1 MTKRAWIIFA
11 AICVAIIGGLIYL
24 SRNNKVDVANVD
36 PTAIQTAAA
45 DNGNIADHTYGN
57 MKSKV
62 ILFEYA
68 DFQCPGC
75 NSAHPIIK
83 KVVEKYKGQIGYV
96 FRNYPLTNAHPNALA
111 AAAAAESA
119 GVEGKYWEMHDKL
132 FEQRS
137 NWVELTGAARTN
149 YFVSLAAELGIN
161 KDKFSEHLDSAS
173 IRKKIDYDL
182 AVGAKAGVGGTPALF
197 IGKKDVGNQKVS
209 NGKIISTSKTDSN
222 ATYVWANADDFE
234 KYVIVPALRIM
245 HTKTPCNQGVFSYRY
260 RNQYTIY
267 RCHTVGN
274 ISTATR
280 LLRLGANDTVIDIFS
295 PISACVCTIR
305 LAMILRARPFGYHY
319 ISRATREPEPS

>member
-1 MTKRAWIIFA
+1 M
-11 AICVAIIGGLIYL
+11 
-24 SRNNKVDVANVD
+24 
-36 PTAIQTAAA
+36 
-45 DNGNIADHTYGN
+45 
-57 MKSKV
+57 
-62 ILFEYA
+62 
-68 DFQCPGC
+68 
-75 NSAHPIIK
+75 HPIIK

-234 KYVIVPALRIM
+234 KYVIVPALKEHGIAL
-245 HTKTPCNQGVFSYRY
+245 P
-260 RNQYTIY
+260 
-267 RCHTVGN
+267 
-274 ISTATR
+274 
-280 LLRLGANDTVIDIFS
+280 
-295 PISACVCTIR
+295 
-305 LAMILRARPFGYHY
+305 
-319 ISRATREPEPS
+319 REN

>member
-24 SRNNKVDVANVD
+24 SRNNKVNVANVD

-83 KVVEKYKGQIGYV
+83 KVVEKYKGQIGYI

-173 IRKKIDYDL
+173 IRKKINYDL
-182 AVGAKAGVGGTPALF
+182 AVGTKAGVSGTPALF
-197 IGKKDVGNQKVS
+197 IGKKDVGNQRVS
-209 NGKIISTSKTDSN
+209 NGKIVSTGEVDSG
-222 ATYVWANADDFE
+222 ATYVWTNADDFE
-234 KYVIVPALRIM
+234 KYVIIPALKEHGI
-245 HTKTPCNQGVFSYRY
+245 
-260 RNQYTIY
+260 
-267 RCHTVGN
+267 
-274 ISTATR
+274 A
-280 LLRLGANDTVIDIFS
+280 L
-295 PISACVCTIR
+295 
-305 LAMILRARPFGYHY
+305 
-319 ISRATREPEPS
+319 PSES

>member
-24 SRNNKVDVANVD
+24 SRNNKVNGANVD

-45 DNGNIADHTYGN
+45 NNGNIADHTYGN

-234 KYVIVPALRIM
+234 KYVIVPALKEHGIAL
-245 HTKTPCNQGVFSYRY
+245 P
-260 RNQYTIY
+260 
-267 RCHTVGN
+267 
-274 ISTATR
+274 
-280 LLRLGANDTVIDIFS
+280 
-295 PISACVCTIR
+295 
-305 LAMILRARPFGYHY
+305 
-319 ISRATREPEPS
+319 REN